1 MKSYQSTFAFDKAI
15 IIDHTTTDLYKIPDY
30 WIEQV
35 KQKIK
40 VYYGHTS
47 HGSQIT
53 NGLQMIEDQYGSKY
67 SVAIDWNLPKES
79 GSLCIR
85 NRGDTYDPGDFFP
98 TVPDALSTNP
108 EINVVIYA
116 WCGQPGSNN
125 WQTLLNDYITTVQ
138 TLEQQY
144 PNVIFVYMTGHAQ
157 ANDCGGCNRHLF
169 NEGLRKFVKEN
180 NKVLFDFG
188 DLDVW
193 YNGELSTYVCPN
205 WCICAGQNIP
215 REHPRWGGGN
225 WNNPCGHTTYG
236 SCENKGKA
244 FWWLLARIAG
254 WSGLNSTDIV
264 PPAPPR
270 NLQAK

>member
-1 MKSYQSTFAFDKAI
+1 
-15 IIDHTTTDLYKIPDY
+15 
-30 WIEQV
+30 
-35 KQKIK
+35 
-40 VYYGHTS
+40 
-47 HGSQIT
+47 
-53 NGLQMIEDQYGSKY
+53 MIEDQYGSKY

-79 GSLCIR
+79 SSLCIR
-85 NRGDTYDPGDFFP
+85 NRADTYDPDDFFP
-98 TVPDALSTNP
+98 TVPAALNTNP

-116 WCGQPGSNN
+116 WCGQPSRNN
-125 WQTLLNDYITTVQ
+125 WQVLLDDYIARVQ
-138 TLEQQY
+138 ALEQQY
-144 PNVIFVYMTGHAQ
+144 PNVTFVYMTGHAQ

-193 YNGELSTYVCPN
+193 YSGEFSTYVCPN
-205 WCICAGQNIP
+205 WCTCAGQNIP
-215 REHPRWGGGN
+215 REHPKWGGGN
-225 WNNPCGHTTYG
+225 WNNPCGHTTYE

-254 WSGLNSTDIV
+254 WPGSNSTDLV
-264 PPAPPR
+264 PPAPRR